1 MSTTPDQPQEPE
13 RKPEPSEQEAAAAR
27 DALHDLPNQPQADEA
42 GATAYSAVP
51 PALPPIEDPAQGPV
65 QDQTVQNKIG
75 GMGEQ
80 PQTGFAPPAAG
91 QGPQQSPYQQPQ
103 QQAYQEPQDQPGY
116 GQQPYGQPQ
125 YGQQQHGQ
133 QQHGQPQY
141 GQPQYGQQQYG
152 QQPSYG
158 GAQYGGAQYGG
169 PYQAAPPP
177 PPYEQGYGYPGAG
190 LPVGMPPLADW
201 GQRVGAFALD
211 NGPTIVSGWIA
222 GAARD
227 NAVDAVFG
235 IIGFFGLLWA
245 IINAIR
251 AGRSGQSY
259 GKRAL
264 GIRLA
269 RFSDGQPVGA
279 GLGFL
284 RLFLN
289 WVLWVACILPGVLN
303 LLWPLWDSKRQTWS
317 DKIARSVVV
326 RAR

>member
-1 MSTTPDQPQEPE
+1 MSTTPDQPQGPE

-27 DALHDLPNQPQADEA
+27 DALRDLPNQPQTDEA

-51 PALPPIEDPAQGPV
+51 PPLPPIEDPAQGPV
-65 QDQTVQNKIG
+65 QEQTVQNKIG
-75 GMGEQ
+75 GVGEH
-80 PQTGFAPPAAG
+80 PQTGFAPPAAE
-91 QGPQQSPYQQPQ
+91 QGPQQSPYQQQPQ

-125 YGQQQHGQ
+125 YGQA
-133 QQHGQPQY
+133 QY
-141 GQPQYGQQQYG
+141 GQPQYGQQ
-152 QQPSYG
+152 PSYG
-158 GAQYGGAQYGG
+158 GTQYGGAQYGG

-190 LPVGMPPLADW
+190 LPVGMPALAGW

-211 NGPTIVSGWIA
+211 NGPAIVSGWIA
-222 GAARD
+222 GATRN
-227 NAVDAVFG
+227 NAVEVVFG
-235 IIGFFGLLWA
+235 IIGFFGLIWA
-245 IINAIR
+245 IVNAIR

-289 WVLWVACILPGVLN
+289 WVLWVACVLPGALN
-303 LLWPLWDSKRQTWS
+303 LLWPLWDRKRQTWS
-317 DKIARSVVV
+317 DKITGSVVV
-326 RAR
+326 RTQ

>member
-1 MSTTPDQPQEPE
+1 MSTTPDRPQEPE

-51 PALPPIEDPAQGPV
+51 PPLPPVEDPAQGPV

-75 GMGEQ
+75 GMGER
-80 PQTGFAPPAAG
+80 PQTGFAPPTAA
-91 QGPQQSPYQQPQ
+91 QGPQQSPYQHEQQQPQ
-103 QQAYQEPQDQPGY
+103 PPYQEPQDQPGY

-125 YGQQQHGQ
+125 YGQQQ
-133 QQHGQPQY
+133 
-141 GQPQYGQQQYG
+141 
-152 QQPSYG
+152 PSYG
-158 GAQYGGAQYGG
+158 GAQYGGTQYSGGPYGG

-177 PPYEQGYGYPGAG
+177 PPYQQGYGYPGAG

-201 GQRVGAFALD
+201 GQRAGAFALD
-211 NGPTIVSGWIA
+211 NGVAIVAGWIA
-222 GAARD
+222 GATRND
-227 NAVDAVFG
+227 TLDVVFG
-235 IIGFFGLLWA
+235 IISFFGLVWA
-245 IINAIR
+245 IVNAIR

-259 GKRAL
+259 GKRVL

-289 WVLWVACILPGVLN
+289 WILWVACILPGVLN
-303 LLWPLWDSKRQTWS
+303 LLWPLWDAKRQTWS

-326 RAR
+326 RTQ